1 MPRNPEA
8 PRASE
13 MHWLSDEEKQFAL
26 SQIPESESFSDF
38 ARRKLFKLP
47 ALPGPGRP
55 TKPEDKMSKKEQ
67 AIQLEAQA
75 AVNDRYAAAA
85 EKTYA
90 DTGRTS
96 ALNAAATNRAA
107 AAQKRA
113 RAERLRN
120 EAEEA

>member
-13 MHWLSDEEKQFAL
+13 MHWLSEEEKQFAL
-26 SQIPESESFSDF
+26 SQIPEGESFSDF

-47 ALPGPGRP
+47 ALPSRGRP
-55 TKPEDKMSKKEQ
+55 KPENKMSKKEQ
-67 AIQLEAQA
+67 IAQLEAQA
-75 AVNDRYAAAA
+75 AINDRYADAA

-113 RAERLRN
+113 RAERLQN